1 MTMKTTLNCNGKLL
15 DLSAACVMGI
25 INSTPDSFYEPSR
38 QANIET
44 ALLKAEQMLLDG
56 AAILDVGGMSTR
68 PGAELIDAQTEQKRI
83 LPLIK
88 SLAARFPEAIIS
100 VDTVYATTAQAA
112 VDAGAGI
119 INDISAGKFDEQLL
133 PTVAQLHTPYILMHL
148 QGTPQTMQQ
157 NPQYPKGVVPDV
169 VQFMADKL
177 VNLRLLG
184 IHDVIIDPGFGF
196 GKTTEHNYQLLKGLP
211 TLQILGMPIMV
222 GISRKGMIWRPLN
235 ITTQQALNGTTIA
248 HTIALL
254 NGANLLRTHDVKEA
268 IEAIKLVEL
277 YQHTAN

>member
-1 MTMKTTLNCNGKLL
+1 MKTTLNCNGKLL
-15 DLSAACVMGI
+15 DLSTACVMGI

-38 QANIET
+38 QTNIDT
-44 ALLKAEQMLLDG
+44 ALRKAEQMLFDG

-68 PGAELIDAQTEQKRI
+68 PGAELLDAQTEQNRI

-88 SLAARFPEAIIS
+88 SLVRRFPEAIIS

-112 VDAGAGI
+112 VIAGAGI

-133 PTVAQLHTPYILMHL
+133 PAVAQLHIPYILMHL

-157 NPQYPKGVVPDV
+157 NPQYPKGVVQEV
-169 VQFMADKL
+169 VQFMVDKL
-177 VNLRLLG
+177 ANLRLLG

-196 GKTTEHNYQLLKGLP
+196 GKTTEHNYQLLKALP
-211 TLQILGMPIMV
+211 TLQMLDQPIMV
-222 GISRKGMIWRPLN
+222 GVSRKGMIWRALN

-254 NGANLLRTHDVKEA
+254 NGAKLLRTHDVKEA

>member
-1 MTMKTTLNCNGKLL
+1 MKTTLNCNGKLL
-15 DLSAACVMGI
+15 DLSTACVMGI

-38 QANIET
+38 QATIET

-56 AAILDVGGMSTR
+56 AAILDIGGMSTR
-68 PGAELIDAQTEQKRI
+68 PGAELLDAQTEQKRI

-100 VDTVYATTAQAA
+100 VDTIYATTAQAA
-112 VDAGAGI
+112 VNAGAGI

-133 PTVAQLHTPYILMHL
+133 PTVAQLHTPYVLMHL

-157 NPQYPKGVVPDV
+157 NPKYPKGVVPEV

-177 VNLRLLG
+177 ANLRLLG

-222 GISRKGMIWRPLN
+222 GISRKGMIWRTLN
-235 ITTQQALNGTTIA
+235 ITAQQALNGTTIA

-254 NGANLLRTHDVKEA
+254 NGAKLLRTHNVKEA

>member
-1 MTMKTTLNCNGKLL
+1 
-15 DLSAACVMGI
+15 MGI

-38 QANIET
+38 QATIET

-56 AAILDVGGMSTR
+56 AAILDIGGMSTR
-68 PGAELIDAQTEQKRI
+68 PGAELLDAQTEQKRI

-100 VDTVYATTAQAA
+100 VDTIYATTAQAA
-112 VDAGAGI
+112 VNAGAGI

-133 PTVAQLHTPYILMHL
+133 PTVAQLHTPYVLMHL

-157 NPQYPKGVVPDV
+157 NPKYPKGVVPEV

-177 VNLRLLG
+177 ANLRLLG

-222 GISRKGMIWRPLN
+222 GISRKGMIWRTLN
-235 ITTQQALNGTTIA
+235 ITAQQALNGTTIA

-254 NGANLLRTHDVKEA
+254 NGAKLLRTHDVKEA
-268 IEAIKLVEL
+268 IEAIKLVEI
-277 YQHTAN
+277 YQHFAN